1 LDESKLIELI
11 EALGTALRADMSTAL
26 EEINKK
32 CDAMAGEIA
41 KKKDGGDPDD
51 DMAEQVAADE
61 AGHRSKKNEEMRAD
75 SSSDIRVANSLLN
88 GLARDMADMKK
99 KITRPMGDLNQFSDI
114 QEKADSALRTHGERA
129 EPPMAGEEIVPYAIR
144 MHRKMQPHS
153 KKWKNVDLA
162 IIAADRAALENV
174 FSEIRSDTVAASMNT
189 EGMQPFQYRE
199 ITKTMPGGHKL
210 TEFIGNGTF
219 IKQMSRPV
227 RHVTGFRT
235 VSRT

>member
-99 KITRPMGDLNQFSDI
+99 KIARPMGDLNAFADEQA
-114 QEKADSALRTHGERA
+114 KADAVMRALGTSA
-129 EPPMAGEEIVPYAIR
+129 EPPMSGEDLVAYKIR
-144 MHRKMQPHS
+144 LARKMQPHS
-153 KKWKNVDLA
+153 KRWKGVDLG
-162 IIAADRAALENV
+162 IIAADRVAFDNV
-174 FSEIRSDTVAASMNT
+174 LSEIRSDAMADSMNT
-189 EGMQPFQYRE
+189 EGMQPFVYRE
-199 ITKTMPGGHKL
+199 LTKTMPGGHKL

-235 VSRT
+235 VSMT